1 MRIVLLLLII
11 TFVPLSA
18 SAQLIIQQGK
28 SVSDASANDTSMKP
42 PVAPEEENGPVEAVI
57 QGTNFPAAAITP
69 VGNGRNS
76 NEPVNVATRKI
87 IDAESPL
94 WPTDTVDIFVNAC
107 AGTRHELVTV
117 CRCIIERTA
126 LSMPHNQFV
135 KLSEA
140 GEVEN
145 DGRYITARQECMQGQ
160 TGSK

>member
-1 MRIVLLLLII
+1 MRMFLLLLVVA
-11 TFVPLSA
+11 FVPVSA

-28 SVSDASANDTSMKP
+28 SVSDAAANDTSIKP
-42 PVAPEEENGPVEAVI
+42 PASTEEENGPVEAVI

-76 NEPVNVATRKI
+76 NEPVNVATKKT
-87 IDAESPL
+87 IDADSPL

-107 AGTRHELVTV
+107 AGTRHELVAA

-140 GEVEN
+140 GEAEN

-160 TGSK
+160 TGAK